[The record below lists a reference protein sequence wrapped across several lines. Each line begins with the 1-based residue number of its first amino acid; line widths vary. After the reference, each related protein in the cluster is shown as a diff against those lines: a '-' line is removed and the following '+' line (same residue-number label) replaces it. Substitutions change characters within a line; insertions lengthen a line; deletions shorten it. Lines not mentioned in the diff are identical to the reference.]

1 MATLRF
7 RTGARLSARITQ
19 AGMTVPRVAVGE
31 GDGGRGGLG
40 VSKTVRG

>member
-19 AGMTVPRVAVGE
+19 AGMTVPRVAVG
-31 GDGGRGGLG
+31 GGGGAGGLG
-40 VSKTVRG
+40 GI